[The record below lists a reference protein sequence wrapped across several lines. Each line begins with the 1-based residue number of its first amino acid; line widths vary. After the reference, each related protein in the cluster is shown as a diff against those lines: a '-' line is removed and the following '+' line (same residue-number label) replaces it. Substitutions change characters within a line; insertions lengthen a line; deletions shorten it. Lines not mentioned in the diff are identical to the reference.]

1 MKHKHIFMI
10 TLALIIVISGIC
22 AAGCGDS
29 VSQTTLTTINDFN
42 GINTASTKSANGL
55 SLSLSLDAATYQ
67 PGQVIM
73 MFVDERNTS
82 SKMNHV
88 PSSSRWPLNGLE
100 LGPSYP
106 CGILS
111 SYYPFGVAI
120 FQGYLTSLNLSKA
133 TPLNLNEPNVIM
145 HGCILKIGHDFAYDF
160 KPLSDIEVLGYGNTI
175 SDLSNIVLKD
185 EIDLKGYWTNDSIS
199 EFKYF
204 EPGVYTIVAG
214 DEWGALVIL
223 HFTVA
228 Q

>member
-1 MKHKHIFMI
+1 MKLRVSII
-10 TLALIIVISGIC
+10 IIVLLLSMSG
-22 AAGCGDS
+22 ADAGCGGNS
-29 VSQTTLTTINDFN
+29 TPTTTSPTT
-42 GINTASTKSANGL
+42 NTSALNTSSSKSANGL

-88 PSSSRWPLNGLE
+88 PSSSQWSLNGLE

-120 FQGYLTSLNLSKA
+120 YQGYDTSSNFSKA

-175 SDLSNIVLKD
+175 SDLNNIVLKD
-185 EIDLKGYWTNDSIS
+185 EVDLKGYWTNDSIS
-199 EFKYF
+199 EFQHF
-204 EPGVYTIVAG
+204 QPGVYTVVAG
-214 DEWGALVIL
+214 DEWGALAVL
-223 HFTVA
+223 HFTVTP
-228 Q
+228 

>member
-1 MKHKHIFMI
+1 MKHKHIFRI

-55 SLSLSLDAATYQ
+55 SLSLSLDSATYQ

-88 PSSSRWPLNGLE
+88 PSSSQWSLNGLE

-120 FQGYLTSLNLSKA
+120 FQGYDTSSNFSKA

-175 SDLSNIVLKD
+175 SDLNNIVLKD
-185 EIDLKGYWTNDSIS
+185 EVDLKGYWTNDSIS
-199 EFKYF
+199 EFQHF
-204 EPGVYTIVAG
+204 QPGVYTVVAG
-214 DEWGALVIL
+214 DEWGALAVL
-223 HFTVA
+223 HFTVTP
-228 Q
+228 

>member
-1 MKHKHIFMI
+1 MQNNKIILFGI
-10 TLALIIVISGIC
+10 LIATILLLSMSVTGCGNTNTKMTDFSGIT
-22 AAGCGDS
+22 S
-29 VSQTTLTTINDFN
+29 
-42 GINTASTKSANGL
+42 ASSKLANGL
-55 SLSLSLDAATYQ
+55 TLTLSLDAATYR
-67 PGQVIM
+67 PGQEITT
-73 MFVDERNTS
+73 FVDERNAS

-88 PSSSRWPLNGLE
+88 PSSSHWPLNGLE

-120 FQGYLTSLNLSKA
+120 FQGYLTSSNLSKA

-145 HGCILKIGHDFAYDF
+145 HGCILKIGHNFTYDF
-160 KPLSDIEVLGYGNTI
+160 KPLSDIEVLGYGNII
-175 SDLSNIVLKD
+175 SDLNNIVLKD

-223 HFTVA
+223 HFTIA

>member
-1 MKHKHIFMI
+1 MKLRVSII
-10 TLALIIVISGIC
+10 IIVLLLSMSG
-22 AAGCGDS
+22 ADAGCGGNS
-29 VSQTTLTTINDFN
+29 TPTTTSPTT
-42 GINTASTKSANGL
+42 NTSALNTSSSKSANGL

-88 PSSSRWPLNGLE
+88 PSSSQWSLNGLE

-120 FQGYLTSLNLSKA
+120 FQGYDTSSNFSKA
-133 TPLNLNEPNVIM
+133 APLNLNEPNVIM

-175 SDLSNIVLKD
+175 SDLNNIVLKD
-185 EIDLKGYWTNDSIS
+185 EVDLKGYWTNDSIS
-199 EFKYF
+199 EFQHF
-204 EPGVYTIVAG
+204 QPGVYTVVAG
-214 DEWGALVIL
+214 DEWGALAVL
-223 HFTVA
+223 HFTVTP
-228 Q
+228 